1 MDAQR
6 IAVTVV
12 SGFLGAGKTT
22 LLNRL
27 VRRAEGSRLA
37 VIVNDFGELNIDA
50 AIVSEVT
57 DAVYSLQN
65 GCICC
70 TVQEDLLAQLASLA
84 HMQPRLERIVIE
96 CSGVSDPQRI
106 VQTLAYPQLRSQ
118 MQLDMVITVVDATR
132 HLQLEGEYAR
142 LARAQVA
149 AADLLLLN
157 KTDLVSSEQLQALR
171 DTLGAK
177 TRIHVSVQAHLPY
190 ALWLDSDLDLDLE
203 PRALKPLT
211 RVSTDDHSEMFSS
224 WLWQSSTAL
233 NVERLRGWLQALP
246 ADVFRVKGLVVL
258 EQGAKAHWLQ
268 HVGTRSQFSPA
279 TKEASATGTR
289 LVFIACRGFEDW
301 DALGQGLEQCQLAGE
316 SRT

>member
-1 MDAQR
+1 MNPQR

-22 LLNRL
+22 LLNRM

-70 TVQEDLLAQLASLA
+70 TVQEDLLAQLSSLA
-84 HMQPRLERIVIE
+84 QLQPRLERIVIE

-118 MQLDMVITVVDATR
+118 MQLDMVITVVDATG
-132 HLQLEGEYAR
+132 HLQLDGEYAR

-157 KTDLVSSEQLQALR
+157 KTDLVDAAQLQALR
-171 DTLGAK
+171 DALGLR
-177 TRIHVSVQAHLPY
+177 TRIHESVQAQLPD
-190 ALWLDSDLDLDLE
+190 ALWLDSGLDLQ
-203 PRALKPLT
+203 PRSLKPLVRAT
-211 RVSTDDHSEMFSS
+211 GGDHGEMFSS
-224 WLWQSSTAL
+224 FLWQSPAPL

-246 ADVFRVKGLVVL
+246 RDVFRVKGLVL
-258 EQGAKAHWLQ
+258 LDQGSKAHWLQ
-268 HVGTRSQFSPA
+268 HVGTRSQFLAA
-279 TKEASATGTR
+279 TDEAHATGSR
-289 LVFIACRGFEDW
+289 LVFIGRRDFADW
-301 DALGQGLEQCQLAGE
+301 DALVEGLEQCQ
-316 SRT
+316 

>member
-1 MDAQR
+1 MDTQR

-22 LLNRL
+22 LLNRM

-70 TVQEDLLAQLASLA
+70 TVQEDLLAQLGSLA
-84 HMQPRLERIVIE
+84 QLQPRLERIVIE

-106 VQTLAYPQLRSQ
+106 VQTLAYPQLRSH

-157 KTDLVSSEQLQALR
+157 KTDLVDEQQLRALR
-171 DTLGAK
+171 EALGLR
-177 TRIHVSVQAHLPY
+177 TRVHESVQAELPD
-190 ALWLDSDLDLDLE
+190 ALWLDTELE
-203 PRALKPLT
+203 LEHQAVKPLT
-211 RVSTDDHSEMFSS
+211 RVSLDDHSEMFSS
-224 WLWQSSTAL
+224 WLWQSTAAL
-233 NVERLRGWLQALP
+233 DVEGLRGWLQALP
-246 ADVFRVKGLVVL
+246 SDVFRVKGLVVL
-258 EQGAKAHWLQ
+258 AQGNKANWLQ

-279 TKEASATGTR
+279 TDEAQASATR
-289 LVFIACRGFEDW
+289 LVFIARRGFEGW
-301 DALGQGLEQCQLAGE
+301 DALGRGLDACVTGGA
-316 SRT
+316 RT

>member
-1 MDAQR
+1 MTTSR

-22 LLNRL
+22 LLNRM
-27 VRRAEGSRLA
+27 VRRAEGRRLA

-57 DAVYSLQN
+57 DAVVSLQN

-70 TVQEDLLAQLASLA
+70 TVQEDLLAQLTSMAQL
-84 HMQPRLERIVIE
+84 QPRLERIVIE

-157 KTDLVSSEQLQALR
+157 KTDLVDDPQLQTLR
-171 DTLGAK
+171 EALGAR
-177 TRIHVSVQAHLPY
+177 TRVHASVQAQLPD
-190 ALWLDSDLDLDLE
+190 ALWLDSELDLE
-203 PRALKPLT
+203 PRALKPMT

-224 WLWQSSTAL
+224 WLWRTTAAL
-233 NVERLRGWLQALP
+233 DVERLRSWLQALP
-246 ADVFRVKGLVVL
+246 SEVFRVKGLVVL
-258 EQGAKAHWLQ
+258 AQSGKAHWLQ
-268 HVGTRSQFSPA
+268 HVGTRSQFLPA
-279 TKEASATGTR
+279 TDEAQANATR
-289 LVFIACRGFEDW
+289 LVFIAGRGFDGWE
-301 DALGQGLEQCQLAGE
+301 ALGRGLDACKVSEDA
-316 SRT
+316 RT

>member
-1 MDAQR
+1 MTSPR

-22 LLNRL
+22 LLNRM

-70 TVQEDLLAQLASLA
+70 TVQEDLLAQLGSLA
-84 HMQPRLERIVIE
+84 QLEPRLERIVIE

-157 KTDLVSSEQLQALR
+157 KTDLVDEAQLQALR
-171 DTLGAK
+171 EALGER
-177 TRIHVSVQAHLPY
+177 TRVHESVQAQLPD
-190 ALWLDSDLDLDLE
+190 ALWLETDLELE
-203 PRALKPLT
+203 PRAVKPLT
-211 RVSTDDHSEMFSS
+211 RVSTGDHGEMFSS
-224 WLWQSSTAL
+224 WLWQSDAAL
-233 NVERLRGWLQALP
+233 DVEGLRGWLRALP
-246 ADVFRVKGLVVL
+246 GDVFRVKGQVVL
-258 EQGAKAHWLQ
+258 APDRKAHWLQ
-268 HVGTRSQFSPA
+268 HVGTRSQFSPVTEGGLA
-279 TKEASATGTR
+279 GTTR
-289 LVFIACRGFEDW
+289 LVFIARRDFNGWE
-301 DALGQGLEQCQLAGE
+301 ALGQGLEACQVTGE
-316 SRT
+316 ART

>member
-1 MDAQR
+1 MTSQR

-22 LLNRL
+22 LLNRM

-70 TVQEDLLAQLASLA
+70 TVQEDLLAQLGSLA
-84 HMQPRLERIVIE
+84 QLQPRLERIVIE

-132 HLQLEGEYAR
+132 HLQLDGEYAR

-157 KTDLVSSEQLQALR
+157 KTDLVDEPQLQVLREALGR
-171 DTLGAK
+171 R
-177 TRIHVSVQAHLPY
+177 TRVHESVQAQLPD
-190 ALWLDSDLDLDLE
+190 ALWLETDLELE
-203 PRALKPLT
+203 PRSVKPLT
-211 RVSTDDHSEMFSS
+211 RVSDDDHGEMFSS
-224 WLWQSSTAL
+224 WLWQSDSAL
-233 NVERLRGWLQALP
+233 DVEGLRGWLQALP
-246 ADVFRVKGLVVL
+246 NDVFRVKGLVKL
-258 EQGAKAHWLQ
+258 AQGNKVHWLQ
-268 HVGTRSQFSPA
+268 HVGTRSQFLPA
-279 TKEASATGTR
+279 TDQTQAVSTR
-289 LVFIACRGFEDW
+289 LVFIARRGYAGW
-301 DALGQGLEQCQLAGE
+301 DALGKGLEACTGRVSA
-316 SRT
+316 

>member
-1 MDAQR
+1 MNPQR

-22 LLNRL
+22 LLNRM

-70 TVQEDLLAQLASLA
+70 TVQEDLLAQLSSLA
-84 HMQPRLERIVIE
+84 QLQPRLERIVIE

-118 MQLDMVITVVDATR
+118 MQLDMVITVVDATG
-132 HLQLEGEYAR
+132 HLQLDGEYAR

-157 KTDLVSSEQLQALR
+157 KTDLVDAVQLQALR
-171 DTLGAK
+171 DALGLR
-177 TRIHVSVQAHLPY
+177 TRIHESVQAQLPD
-190 ALWLDSDLDLDLE
+190 ALWLDSDLDLQA
-203 PRALKPLT
+203 RTLKPLT
-211 RVSTDDHSEMFSS
+211 LVASDDHGEMFSS
-224 WLWQSSTAL
+224 FLWQSPTPL

-246 ADVFRVKGLVVL
+246 RDVFRVKGLVL
-258 EQGAKAHWLQ
+258 LDQGTKAHWLQ
-268 HVGTRSQFSPA
+268 HVGTRSQFLAA
-279 TKEASATGTR
+279 TDEAQATGSS
-289 LVFIACRGFEDW
+289 LVFIGRRGFSGW
-301 DALGQGLEQCQLAGE
+301 DALVEDLEQCQ
-316 SRT
+316 

>member
-1 MDAQR
+1 MNTPR

-22 LLNRL
+22 LLNRM
-27 VRRAEGSRLA
+27 VRRAEGRRLA

-57 DAVYSLQN
+57 DAVVSLQN

-70 TVQEDLLAQLASLA
+70 TVQEDLLAQLTSMAQL
-84 HMQPRLERIVIE
+84 QPRLERIVIE

-157 KTDLVSSEQLQALR
+157 KTDLVDDQQLQTLR
-171 DTLGAK
+171 EALGAR
-177 TRIHVSVQAHLPY
+177 TRVHASVQAQLPD
-190 ALWLDSDLDLDLE
+190 ALWLDSELDLE
-203 PRALKPLT
+203 PRALKPMT

-224 WLWQSSTAL
+224 WLWQDTAAL
-233 NVERLRGWLQALP
+233 DVERLRGWLQALP
-246 ADVFRVKGLVVL
+246 SEVFRVKGLVVL
-258 EQGAKAHWLQ
+258 AQGGKAHWLQ
-268 HVGTRSQFSPA
+268 HVGTRSQFLPA
-279 TKEASATGTR
+279 TDEAEANATR
-289 LVFIACRGFEDW
+289 LVFIAGRGFDGWEALERGLDACKVSED
-301 DALGQGLEQCQLAGE
+301 

>member
-1 MDAQR
+1 MNTPR

-22 LLNRL
+22 LLNRM

-57 DAVYSLQN
+57 DAVVSLQN

-70 TVQEDLLAQLASLA
+70 TVQEDLLAQLTGMAQ
-84 HMQPRLERIVIE
+84 MQPRLERIVIE

-157 KTDLVSSEQLQALR
+157 KTDLVDEAQLRGLREALGLR
-171 DTLGAK
+171 
-177 TRIHVSVQAHLPY
+177 TRIHESVQAHLPD
-190 ALWLDSDLDLDLE
+190 ALWLDTELNVE
-203 PRALKPLT
+203 PRAVKPLT

-224 WLWQSSTAL
+224 WLWQDTAAL
-233 NVERLRGWLQALP
+233 DIERLRGWLQALP
-246 ADVFRVKGLVVL
+246 SDVFRVKGLVVL
-258 EQGAKAHWLQ
+258 AQGNSAHWLQ
-268 HVGTRSQFSPA
+268 HVGTRSQFLPA
-279 TKEASATGTR
+279 TDEAQANTTR
-289 LVFIACRGFEDW
+289 LVFIARRGFDGWE
-301 DALGQGLEQCQLAGE
+301 ALGQGLQACKVTEGT
-316 SRT
+316 RT

>member
-1 MDAQR
+1 MTSPR

-22 LLNRL
+22 LLNRM

-70 TVQEDLLAQLASLA
+70 TVQEDLLAQLTSLA
-84 HMQPRLERIVIE
+84 QLQPRLERIVIE

-142 LARAQVA
+142 LARAQVG

-157 KTDLVSSEQLQALR
+157 KTDLVDETQLQALR
-171 DTLGAK
+171 
-177 TRIHVSVQAHLPY
+177 
-190 ALWLDSDLDLDLE
+190 
-203 PRALKPLT
+203 
-211 RVSTDDHSEMFSS
+211 
-224 WLWQSSTAL
+224 
-233 NVERLRGWLQALP
+233 QALR
-246 ADVFRVKGLVVL
+246 DHRVKEAAAMVA
-258 EQGAKAHWLQ
+258 EAR
-268 HVGTRSQFSPA
+268 RS
-279 TKEASATGTR
+279 E
-289 LVFIACRGFEDW
+289 
-301 DALGQGLEQCQLAGE
+301 
-316 SRT
+316 

>member
-1 MDAQR
+1 MSTPR

-22 LLNRL
+22 LLNRM

-70 TVQEDLLAQLASLA
+70 TVQEDLLAQLTTMAQL
-84 HMQPRLERIVIE
+84 QPRLERIVIE

-157 KTDLVSSEQLQALR
+157 KTDLVDEPQLQALR
-171 DTLGAK
+171 NALGLR
-177 TRIHVSVQAHLPY
+177 TRIHESVQAQLPD
-190 ALWLDSDLDLDLE
+190 ALWLDTDLELE
-203 PRALKPLT
+203 PRAQKPLT
-211 RVSTDDHSEMFSS
+211 RVSDGDHSEMFSS
-224 WLWQSSTAL
+224 WLWQSTEAL
-233 NVERLRGWLQALP
+233 SVEGLRAWLQALP
-246 ADVFRVKGLVVL
+246 SDVFRVKGLVVL
-258 EQGAKAHWLQ
+258 AQGGKAHWLQ

-279 TKEASATGTR
+279 ADEAQGSTTR
-289 LVFIACRGFEDW
+289 LVFIARRGFENW
-301 DALGQGLEQCQLAGE
+301 EALGQGLEACIVKEVTGA
-316 SRT
+316 

>member
-22 LLNRL
+22 LLNRM

-70 TVQEDLLAQLASLA
+70 TVQEDLLAQLTSLTQ
-84 HMQPRLERIVIE
+84 MQPRLERIVIE

-132 HLQLEGEYAR
+132 HLQLDGEYAR

-157 KTDLVSSEQLQALR
+157 KTDLVSDQQLQALR
-171 DTLGAK
+171 DTLGAR
-177 TRIHVSVQAHLPY
+177 TRIHVSVQADLPD
-190 ALWLDSDLDLDLE
+190 ALWLDSDLDLE

-224 WLWQSSTAL
+224 WLWQSTTAL
-233 NVERLRGWLQALP
+233 NIERLRGWLQALP
-246 ADVFRVKGLVVL
+246 TEVFRVKGLVVL
-258 EQGAKAHWLQ
+258 EPGTQLHWLQ

-279 TKEASATGTR
+279 TEDARATGTR
-289 LVFIACRGFEDW
+289 LVFIARRGFEGW
-301 DALGQGLEQCQLAGE
+301 DALGQGLEQCQVAE
-316 SRT
+316 ASRT

>member
-1 MDAQR
+1 MGAKR

-22 LLNRL
+22 LLNRM

-70 TVQEDLLAQLASLA
+70 TVQEDLLAQLISLA

-132 HLQLEGEYAR
+132 HLQLDGEYAR

-171 DTLGAK
+171 DALGA
-177 TRIHVSVQAHLPY
+177 RPRVHISVQAHLPD
-190 ALWLDSDLDLDLE
+190 ALWLDSELDLE
-203 PRALKPLT
+203 PRSLKPLT

-224 WLWQSSTAL
+224 WLWQSTIAL
-233 NVERLRGWLQALP
+233 DIERLRAWLQALP
-246 ADVFRVKGLVVL
+246 PDIFRVKGLVVL
-258 EQGAKAHWLQ
+258 DQGDKAHWLQ

-279 TKEASATGTR
+279 TEEARATGTR
-289 LVFIACRGFEDW
+289 LVFIARRGFEGW
-301 DALGQGLEQCQLAGE
+301 EEMGRQLSQCQVATE
-316 SRT
+316 

>member
-1 MDAQR
+1 MTSPR

-22 LLNRL
+22 LLNRM

-70 TVQEDLLAQLASLA
+70 TVQEDLLAQLTSLA
-84 HMQPRLERIVIE
+84 QLQPRLERIVIE

-142 LARAQVA
+142 LARAQVG

-157 KTDLVSSEQLQALR
+157 KTDLVDEAQLQALR
-171 DTLGAK
+171 QALGLR
-177 TRIHVSVQAHLPY
+177 TRIHESVQAQLPD
-190 ALWLDSDLDLDLE
+190 ALWLDSDLDLE
-203 PRALKPLT
+203 PRALKPLV
-211 RVSTDDHSEMFSS
+211 RVASDDHSEMFSS
-224 WLWQSSTAL
+224 HLWQGSAPL
-233 NVERLRGWLQALP
+233 NVERLRTWLQALP
-246 ADVFRVKGLVVL
+246 NDIFRVKGLVVL
-258 EQGAKAHWLQ
+258 DQGAKAHWLQ
-268 HVGTRSQFSPA
+268 HVGSRSQFLPA
-279 TKEASATGTR
+279 IDEASASGTR
-289 LVFIACRGFEDW
+289 LVFIGRRGFDNW
-301 DALGQGLEQCQLAGE
+301 QALIDGLEHCQV
-316 SRT
+316 RP

>member
-1 MDAQR
+1 MTTSR

-22 LLNRL
+22 LLNRM
-27 VRRAEGSRLA
+27 VRRAEGRRLA

-57 DAVYSLQN
+57 DAVVSLQN

-70 TVQEDLLAQLASLA
+70 TVQEDLLAQLTSMAQL
-84 HMQPRLERIVIE
+84 QPRLERIVIE

-157 KTDLVSSEQLQALR
+157 KADLVDDPQLQTLR
-171 DTLGAK
+171 EALGAR
-177 TRIHVSVQAHLPY
+177 TRVHASVQAQLPD
-190 ALWLDSDLDLDLE
+190 ALWLDSELDLE
-203 PRALKPLT
+203 PRALKPMT

-224 WLWQSSTAL
+224 WLWRTTAAL
-233 NVERLRGWLQALP
+233 DVERLRSWLQALP
-246 ADVFRVKGLVVL
+246 SEVFRVKGLVVL
-258 EQGAKAHWLQ
+258 AQSGKAHWLQ
-268 HVGTRSQFSPA
+268 HVGTRSQFLPA
-279 TKEASATGTR
+279 TDEAQANATR
-289 LVFIACRGFEDW
+289 LVFIAGRGFDGWE
-301 DALGQGLEQCQLAGE
+301 ALGRGLDACKVSEDA
-316 SRT
+316 RT

>member
-1 MDAQR
+1 MSPQR

-22 LLNRL
+22 LLNRM

-70 TVQEDLLAQLASLA
+70 TVQEDLLAQLSSLA
-84 HMQPRLERIVIE
+84 QLQPRLERIVIE

-118 MQLDMVITVVDATR
+118 MQLDMVITVVDATG
-132 HLQLEGEYAR
+132 HLQLDGEYAR

-157 KTDLVSSEQLQALR
+157 KTDLVDADQLQALR
-171 DTLGAK
+171 EALGLR
-177 TRIHVSVQAHLPY
+177 TRIHESVQAQLPD
-190 ALWLDSDLDLDLE
+190 ALWLDSDLDLQ
-203 PRALKPLT
+203 PRTVKALT
-211 RVSTDDHSEMFSS
+211 RVTNDDHGEMFSS
-224 WLWQSSTAL
+224 FLWQSPAPL

-246 ADVFRVKGLVVL
+246 RDVFRVKGLVL
-258 EQGAKAHWLQ
+258 LDQGSKAHWLQ
-268 HVGTRSQFSPA
+268 HVGTRSQFLAA
-279 TKEASATGTR
+279 TDEAQATGSR
-289 LVFIACRGFEDW
+289 LVFIGRRGFAGW
-301 DALGQGLEQCQLAGE
+301 DALVEGLEQCQ
-316 SRT
+316 

>member
-22 LLNRL
+22 LLNRM

-50 AIVSEVT
+50 AIVAEVT
-57 DAVYSLQN
+57 DAVVSLQN

-70 TVQEDLLAQLASLA
+70 TVQEDLLAQLASMAQL
-84 HMQPRLERIVIE
+84 QPRLERIVIE

-106 VQTLAYPQLRSQ
+106 VQTLAYPQLRNQ
-118 MQLDMVITVVDATR
+118 MHLDMVITVVDATG

-157 KTDLVSSEQLQALR
+157 KTDLVDEPQLQALR
-171 DTLGAK
+171 DALGQR
-177 TRIHVSVQAHLPY
+177 TRIHESVQGYLPD
-190 ALWLDSDLDLDLE
+190 ALWLDGDLDLE
-203 PRALKPLT
+203 PRAVKPLT
-211 RVSTDDHSEMFSS
+211 RVSNDDHSEMFSS
-224 WLWQSSTAL
+224 YLWQGTTPL

-246 ADVFRVKGLVVL
+246 REVFRVKGLVVL
-258 EQGAKAHWLQ
+258 DQGAQAHWLQ
-268 HVGTRSQFSPA
+268 HVGTRSQFSAA
-279 TKEASATGTR
+279 TDEAQATGTR
-289 LVFIACRGFEDW
+289 LVFIAARGFNGWEALARGLVHCQVVEDKR
-301 DALGQGLEQCQLAGE
+301 A
-316 SRT
+316 

>member
-1 MDAQR
+1 MSVQR

-22 LLNRL
+22 LLNRM
-27 VRRAEGSRLA
+27 VRRTEGSRLA

-50 AIVSEVT
+50 AIVSEVS

-70 TVQEDLLAQLASLA
+70 TVQDDLLAQLSSLA
-84 HMQPRLERIVIE
+84 QLQPRLERIVIE

-118 MQLDMVITVVDATR
+118 MRMDMVITVVDATR

-157 KTDLVSSEQLQALR
+157 KTDLVDDQQLQALR
-171 DTLGAK
+171 DALGAR
-177 TRIHVSVQAHLPY
+177 TRVHESVQAQLPD
-190 ALWLDSDLDLDLE
+190 ALWLDCDQDLE
-203 PRALKPLT
+203 ARVVKPLM
-211 RVSTDDHSEMFSS
+211 RVSIEDHSEMFSS
-224 WLWQSSTAL
+224 WLWRTPGAL
-233 NVERLRGWLQALP
+233 DIERLRGWLQVLP
-246 ADVFRVKGLVVL
+246 GDVFRVKGLVVL
-258 EQGAKAHWLQ
+258 TQGVRAHWLQ
-268 HVGTRSQFSPA
+268 HVGTRSQFSAA
-279 TKEASATGTR
+279 TDEALATGTR
-289 LVFIACRGFEDW
+289 LVFIARRGFDGWE
-301 DALGQGLEQCQLAGE
+301 ALAHGLEQCRMAEELKA
-316 SRT
+316 

>member
-1 MDAQR
+1 MTSPR

-22 LLNRL
+22 LLNRM

-70 TVQEDLLAQLASLA
+70 TVQEDLLAQLTSLA
-84 HMQPRLERIVIE
+84 QLQPRLERIVIE

-142 LARAQVA
+142 LARAQVG

-157 KTDLVSSEQLQALR
+157 KTDLVDEVQLQALR
-171 DTLGAK
+171 QALGLR
-177 TRIHVSVQAHLPY
+177 TRIHESVQAQLPD
-190 ALWLDSDLDLDLE
+190 ALWLDSDLDLE
-203 PRALKPLT
+203 PRALKPLV
-211 RVSTDDHSEMFSS
+211 RVASDDHSEMFSS
-224 WLWQSSTAL
+224 HLWQGSLPL
-233 NVERLRGWLQALP
+233 NVERLRAWLQALP
-246 ADVFRVKGLVVL
+246 NDIFRVKGLVVL
-258 EQGAKAHWLQ
+258 DQGAKAHWLQ
-268 HVGTRSQFSPA
+268 HVGSRSQFLPA
-279 TKEASATGTR
+279 IDEASASGTR
-289 LVFIACRGFEDW
+289 LVFIGRRGFDNWE
-301 DALGQGLEQCQLAGE
+301 ALIEGLEQCQV
-316 SRT
+316 RP

>member
-1 MDAQR
+1 MDMQR

-22 LLNRL
+22 LLNRM
-27 VRRAEGSRLA
+27 VRRAEGRRMA

-84 HMQPRLERIVIE
+84 QMQPRLERIVIE

-118 MQLDMVITVVDATR
+118 LQLDMVITVVDATG
-132 HLQLEGEYAR
+132 HLHLDGEYAR

-157 KTDLVSSEQLQALR
+157 KTDLVGVDELQTLRNALGSNAR
-171 DTLGAK
+171 VHA
-177 TRIHVSVQAHLPY
+177 SVQAELPD
-190 ALWLDSDLDLDLE
+190 ALWLDPGWNPE
-203 PRALKPLT
+203 PKPANRLT
-211 RVSTDDHSEMFSS
+211 PVAAQDHGEMFSS
-224 WLWQSSTAL
+224 WLWQSTGSL
-233 NVERLRGWLQALP
+233 EVERLRAWLRALP
-246 ADVFRVKGLVVL
+246 SDVFRVKGLVVVG
-258 EQGAKAHWLQ
+258 ESAHWLQ
-268 HVGTRSQFSPA
+268 HVGSRSQFSPA
-279 TKEASATGTR
+279 AAGALADGMR
-289 LVFIACRGFEDW
+289 LVFIARRGFCEW
-301 DALGQGLEQCQLAGE
+301 EALGQGLSECCV
-316 SRT
+316 RV

>member
-1 MDAQR
+1 MTTSR

-22 LLNRL
+22 LLNRM
-27 VRRAEGSRLA
+27 VRRAEGRRLA

-57 DAVYSLQN
+57 DAVVSLQN

-70 TVQEDLLAQLASLA
+70 TVQEDLLAQLTSMAQL
-84 HMQPRLERIVIE
+84 QPRLERIVIE

-157 KTDLVSSEQLQALR
+157 KTDLVDDQQLQTLR
-171 DTLGAK
+171 EALGAR
-177 TRIHVSVQAHLPY
+177 TRVHASVQAQLPD
-190 ALWLDSDLDLDLE
+190 ALWLDSELDLE
-203 PRALKPLT
+203 PRALKPMT

-224 WLWQSSTAL
+224 WLWQDTAAL
-233 NVERLRGWLQALP
+233 DVERLRGWLQALP
-246 ADVFRVKGLVVL
+246 SEVFRVKGLVVL
-258 EQGAKAHWLQ
+258 AQGGKAHWLQ
-268 HVGTRSQFSPA
+268 HVGTRSQFLPA
-279 TKEASATGTR
+279 TDEAEANATR
-289 LVFIACRGFEDW
+289 LVFIAGRGFDGWE
-301 DALGQGLEQCQLAGE
+301 ALGRGLDACKVSEDA
-316 SRT
+316 RT

>member
-1 MDAQR
+1 MTSPR

-22 LLNRL
+22 LLNRM

-70 TVQEDLLAQLASLA
+70 TVQEDLLAQLTSLA
-84 HMQPRLERIVIE
+84 QLQPRLERIVIE

-142 LARAQVA
+142 LARAQVG

-157 KTDLVSSEQLQALR
+157 KTDLVDEVQLQALR
-171 DTLGAK
+171 QALGLR
-177 TRIHVSVQAHLPY
+177 TRIHESVQAQLPD
-190 ALWLDSDLDLDLE
+190 ALWLDSDLDLE
-203 PRALKPLT
+203 PRALKPLV
-211 RVSTDDHSEMFSS
+211 RVASDDHSEMFSS
-224 WLWQSSTAL
+224 HLWQGSLPL
-233 NVERLRGWLQALP
+233 NVERLRAWLQALP
-246 ADVFRVKGLVVL
+246 SDIFRVKGLVVL
-258 EQGAKAHWLQ
+258 DQGAKAHWLQ
-268 HVGTRSQFSPA
+268 HVGSRSQFLPA
-279 TKEASATGTR
+279 IDEASASGTR
-289 LVFIACRGFEDW
+289 LVFIGRRGFDNWE
-301 DALGQGLEQCQLAGE
+301 ALIEGLEQCQV
-316 SRT
+316 RP

>member
-1 MDAQR
+1 MTSPR

-22 LLNRL
+22 LLNRM

-70 TVQEDLLAQLASLA
+70 TVQEDLLAQLTSLA
-84 HMQPRLERIVIE
+84 QLQPRLERIVIE

-142 LARAQVA
+142 LARAQVG

-157 KTDLVSSEQLQALR
+157 KTDLVDETQLQALR
-171 DTLGAK
+171 QALGLR
-177 TRIHVSVQAHLPY
+177 TRIHESVQAQLPD
-190 ALWLDSDLDLDLE
+190 ALWLDSDLDLE
-203 PRALKPLT
+203 PRALKPLV
-211 RVSTDDHSEMFSS
+211 RVASDDHSEMFSS
-224 WLWQSSTAL
+224 HLWQGTAPL
-233 NVERLRGWLQALP
+233 NVERLRAWLQALP
-246 ADVFRVKGLVVL
+246 NDVFRVKGLVVMD
-258 EQGAKAHWLQ
+258 QGAKAHWLQ
-268 HVGTRSQFSPA
+268 HVGSRSQFLPA
-279 TKEASATGTR
+279 IDEATASGTR
-289 LVFIACRGFEDW
+289 LVFIGRRGFDHW
-301 DALGQGLEQCQLAGE
+301 QALIDGLEQCQV
-316 SRT
+316 RP

>member
-1 MDAQR
+1 MTSQR

-12 SGFLGAGKTT
+12 SGFLGAGQTT
-22 LLNRL
+22 LLNRM

-70 TVQEDLLAQLASLA
+70 TVQEDLLAQLGSLA
-84 HMQPRLERIVIE
+84 QLEPRLERIVIE

-132 HLQLEGEYAR
+132 HLQLDGEYAR

-157 KTDLVSSEQLQALR
+157 KTDLVDEPQLQALR
-171 DTLGAK
+171 EALGLR
-177 TRIHVSVQAHLPY
+177 TRVHESVQAQLPD
-190 ALWLDSDLDLDLE
+190 ALWLDTDLLELE
-203 PRALKPLT
+203 PRTVKPLT
-211 RVSTDDHSEMFSS
+211 RVSDGDHGEMFSS
-224 WLWQSSTAL
+224 WLWQSDKPLDTDG
-233 NVERLRGWLQALP
+233 LRAWLQALP
-246 ADVFRVKGLVVL
+246 SDVFRVKGLVKL
-258 EQGAKAHWLQ
+258 AQGNKAHWLQ
-268 HVGTRSQFSPA
+268 HVGTRSQFLPA
-279 TKEASATGTR
+279 TDEAGARSTR
-289 LVFIACRGFEDW
+289 LVFIARRGFDGW
-301 DALGQGLEQCQLAGE
+301 DALGEGLEACTLKETA
-316 SRT
+316 

>member
-1 MDAQR
+1 MTSPR
-6 IAVTVV
+6 IAVTIV

-22 LLNRL
+22 LLNRM

-70 TVQEDLLAQLASLA
+70 TVQEDLLAQLGSLA
-84 HMQPRLERIVIE
+84 QLEPRLERIVIE

-132 HLQLEGEYAR
+132 HLQLDGEYAR

-157 KTDLVSSEQLQALR
+157 KTDLVDESQLRTLREALGLR
-171 DTLGAK
+171 
-177 TRIHVSVQAHLPY
+177 TRIHESVQAQLPDT
-190 ALWLDSDLDLDLE
+190 LWLDTDLELE
-203 PRALKPLT
+203 PRTVKPLT
-211 RVSTDDHSEMFSS
+211 RVSDGDHGEMFSS
-224 WLWQSSTAL
+224 WLWQSDLAL
-233 NVERLRGWLQALP
+233 DAEGLRGWLQVLP
-246 ADVFRVKGLVVL
+246 GDVFRVKGLVKL
-258 EQGAKAHWLQ
+258 AQGSTAHWLQ
-268 HVGTRSQFSPA
+268 HVGTRSQFLPA
-279 TKEASATGTR
+279 TDEAQAKTTR
-289 LVFIACRGFEDW
+289 LVFIARRGFDGW
-301 DALGQGLEQCQLAGE
+301 DALGQGLEACTVKMSA
-316 SRT
+316 

>member
-1 MDAQR
+1 MTPPR

-22 LLNRL
+22 LLNRM

-57 DAVYSLQN
+57 DAVVSLQN

-70 TVQEDLLAQLASLA
+70 TVQEDLLAQLTGMAQL
-84 HMQPRLERIVIE
+84 QPRLERIVIE

-157 KTDLVSSEQLQALR
+157 KTDLVDEEQLQALR
-171 DTLGAK
+171 NALGLR
-177 TRIHVSVQAHLPY
+177 TRIHESVQAQLPD
-190 ALWLDSDLDLDLE
+190 ALWLDTDLDLKS
-203 PRALKPLT
+203 RTVKPMV
-211 RVSTDDHSEMFSS
+211 RVSNDDHSEMFSS
-224 WLWQSSTAL
+224 WLWQGTTAL
-233 NVERLRGWLQALP
+233 DVERLRAWLQALP
-246 ADVFRVKGLVVL
+246 GDVFRVKGLVVL
-258 EQGAKAHWLQ
+258 AQGGKAHWLQ
-268 HVGTRSQFSPA
+268 HVGTRSQFLPA
-279 TKEASATGTR
+279 TDEALANATR
-289 LVFIACRGFEDW
+289 LVFIARRGFDGW
-301 DALGQGLEQCQLAGE
+301 QALGQGLEACKMTE
-316 SRT
+316 DERT

>member
-1 MDAQR
+1 MDSSR

-22 LLNRL
+22 LLNRMVL
-27 VRRAEGSRLA
+27 RAQGVRLA
-37 VIVNDFGELNIDA
+37 AIVNDFGELNIDA

-57 DAVYSLQN
+57 DTVVSLQN

-70 TVQEDLLAQLASLA
+70 TVQEDLLAQLTSLA

-142 LARAQVA
+142 LARAQIA

-157 KTDLVSSEQLQALR
+157 KTDLVDEQQLQALH
-171 DTLGAK
+171 DTLGAR
-177 TRIHVSVQAHLPY
+177 TRVHASVHAQLPD
-190 ALWLDSDLDLDLE
+190 ALWLDSQLDLSS
-203 PRALKPLT
+203 RALKPLT
-211 RVSTDDHSEMFSS
+211 PVSTDDHSEMFSS
-224 WLWQSSTAL
+224 WLWQSTAAL
-233 NVERLRGWLQALP
+233 DIERLRSWLRALP
-246 ADVFRVKGLVVL
+246 REIFRVKGLVVL
-258 EQGAKAHWLQ
+258 EGIRKSHWLQ
-268 HVGTRSQFSPA
+268 HVGTRSQLMPSA
-279 TKEASATGTR
+279 EEAETAATR
-289 LVFIACRGFEDW
+289 LVLIAGRGFDGW
-301 DALGQGLEQCQLAGE
+301 DELGKGLQACTVKEEA
-316 SRT
+316 

>member
-1 MDAQR
+1 MDTQR

-22 LLNRL
+22 LLNRM

-70 TVQEDLLAQLASLA
+70 TVQEDLLAQLGSLA
-84 HMQPRLERIVIE
+84 QLQPRLERIVIE

-157 KTDLVSSEQLQALR
+157 KTDLVDEQQLRALR
-171 DTLGAK
+171 EALGLR
-177 TRIHVSVQAHLPY
+177 TRVHESVQAELPD
-190 ALWLDSDLDLDLE
+190 ALWLDTDLE
-203 PRALKPLT
+203 LEHRAVKPLT
-211 RVSTDDHSEMFSS
+211 RVSLDDHGEMFSS
-224 WLWQSSTAL
+224 WLWQSTAAL
-233 NVERLRGWLQALP
+233 DVEGLRGWLQTLP
-246 ADVFRVKGLVVL
+246 SDVFRVKGLVVL
-258 EQGAKAHWLQ
+258 AQGNKAHWLQ

-279 TKEASATGTR
+279 TDEAQASATR
-289 LVFIACRGFEDW
+289 LVFIARRGFEGW
-301 DALGQGLEQCQLAGE
+301 DALGRGLDACLTE
-316 SRT
+316 SGRT